1 MKELSKKRIL
11 EEAEYIVKTGATVR
25 SAGAYFEISKSTIHK
40 DMAIRLKS
48 VDRQVFEE
56 VRKILERN
64 KEERYIRG
72 GLATREKFIRK
83 KELLKEV
90 AVTEG
95 K

>member
-11 EEAEYIVKTGATVR
+11 EEGEYIVKTGATVR

-48 VDRQVFEE
+48 VDRELYEE
-56 VRKILERN
+56 VRKILEIN
-64 KEERYIRG
+64 KEERHIRG
-72 GLATREKFIRK
+72 GLATREKFIK
-83 KELLKEV
+83 QKELLKEV
-90 AVTEG
+90 AITEE